1 MNEFRWPLKRIKRDI
16 LYFRLQSFGSLPS
29 VQFSSIQ
36 SLSRVRL
43 FVTPW
48 NAARQ
53 ASLSDPLVVVK
64 TNSWALKIKENKHLS
79 TGVTHHASQT

>member
-1 MNEFRWPLKRIKRDI
+1 MSLDGLSRELKEI
-16 LYFRLQSFGSLPS
+16 SSTSGSKALDLFL
-29 VQFSSIQ
+29 QFSSVQ

>member
-1 MNEFRWPLKRIKRDI
+1 MSLDGLSRELKEISST
-16 LYFRLQSFGSLPS
+16 LGSKALDLFL
-29 VQFSSIQ
+29 QFSSVQ
-36 SLSRVRL
+36 SLSRVGL
-43 FVTPW
+43 FATPW

-64 TNSWALKIKENKHLS
+64 TNFWALKIKENKHLS